1 MPIAVGY
8 ISRTLMIIM
17 CSFSNFIKFLTI
29 LCPSCRGKPI
39 LIIRW
44 SINYFLGNMTYI
56 ILNGRHYQLLT
67 KKRLSFFFSVYV
79 VYVIIYLFCLF
90 FGFFCCVELNRVVCS
105 PFNVCNIVI
114 CCVPEHS

>member
-56 ILNGRHYQLLT
+56 KWKTLPASN
-67 KKRLSFFFSVYV
+67 KKEVKFLF
-79 VYVIIYLFCLF
+79 FCLCSVCYYLLFLPF

-105 PFNVCNIVI
+105 PFNVFNVVI